1 MSINFFKKCRR
12 LKKTGCKYR
21 KVKNLF
27 SKLAS
32 FLRAKSS
39 TPSLPLSSPNT
50 PKKMPN
56 KYPETI
62 ALSAQTNGPYARKI
76 VPKAIVMHDTEGNYN
91 GSIDWTS
98 RINNPSTGERLY
110 ASYHCIIARDGRR
123 TITNRDDNRAYHAGA
138 SSFKGMTS
146 LNNWAIGVAFE
157 RSSYTEPLQA
167 AAIESAIEYIVPLM
181 KKWNI
186 TPDMVTD
193 HRTIAP
199 NRKKDLNPKE
209 FAKFHEALKKHF
221 K

>member
-1 MSINFFKKCRR
+1 
-12 LKKTGCKYR
+12 
-21 KVKNLF
+21 VKSFF

-32 FLRAKSS
+32 QFGIKKNLSGSS
-39 TPSLPLSSPNT
+39 SIESKTFD
-50 PKKMPN
+50 KMPH

-62 ALSAQTNGPYARKI
+62 ALSPQTNGPYVRKI
-76 VPKAIVMHDTEGNYN
+76 EPKAIVMHDTEGNYS

-98 RINNPSTGERLY
+98 RVNNPSTGQRLY

-123 TITNRDDNRAYHAGA
+123 TITNRDDNRAYHAGT

-146 LNNWAIGVAFE
+146 LNNFAIGVAFE
-157 RSSYTEPLQA
+157 RSSYNEPLQA
-167 AAIESAIEYIVPLM
+167 AAVESAIEYIVPLM
-181 KKWNI
+181 KKWGI
-186 TPDMVTD
+186 SIDMVTD

-209 FAKFHEALKKHF
+209 FAKFHEALKKHL

>member
-1 MSINFFKKCRR
+1 M
-12 LKKTGCKYR
+12 
-21 KVKNLF
+21 KNIF
-27 SKLAS
+27 SKLTS
-32 FLRAKSS
+32 LLGAKSS
-39 TPSLPLSSPNT
+39 TPSLPLSNPKTPN
-50 PKKMPN
+50 KMPN
-56 KYPETI
+56 KYPETV
-62 ALSAQTNGPYARKI
+62 ALSPQTNGPRARKI
-76 VPKAIVMHDTEGNYN
+76 APKAIVMHDTEGNYS

-98 RINNPSTGERLY
+98 KINNPSTGERLY

-146 LNNWAIGVAFE
+146 LNNCSIGVAFE
-157 RSSYTEPLQA
+157 RSSYTEPLQP

-186 TPDMVTD
+186 TLDMVTD

-209 FAKFHEALKKHF
+209 FAKFYEALKKHF

>member
-1 MSINFFKKCRR
+1 M
-12 LKKTGCKYR
+12 
-21 KVKNLF
+21 KNLF
-27 SKLAS
+27 SKLTS
-32 FLRAKSS
+32 LLGAKSS
-39 TPSLPLSSPNT
+39 TPSLPFST
-50 PKKMPN
+50 PKTPNIMPN
-56 KYPETI
+56 KYPETV
-62 ALSAQTNGPYARKI
+62 ALSPQTNGPRARKI
-76 VPKAIVMHDTEGNYN
+76 APKAIIMHDTEGNYS

-98 RINNPSTGERLY
+98 KINNPSTGERLY

-123 TITNRDDNRAYHAGA
+123 TITNRDDNRAYHAGV

-146 LNNWAIGVAFE
+146 LNNWSIGVAFE
-157 RSSYTEPLQA
+157 RSSYTEPLQP

-186 TPDMVTD
+186 TLDMVTD

-209 FAKFHEALKKHF
+209 FAKFYEALKKHF

>member
-1 MSINFFKKCRR
+1 M
-12 LKKTGCKYR
+12 
-21 KVKNLF
+21 KNIF
-27 SKLAS
+27 SKLTS
-32 FLRAKSS
+32 LLGAKSS
-39 TPSLPLSSPNT
+39 TPSLPLFTTKTPN
-50 PKKMPN
+50 KMPN
-56 KYPETI
+56 KHPETV
-62 ALSAQTNGPYARKI
+62 ALSPQTNGPRARKI
-76 VPKAIVMHDTEGNYN
+76 APKAIVMHDTEGNYS

-98 RINNPSTGERLY
+98 KINNPSTGERLY

-146 LNNWAIGVAFE
+146 LNNCSIGVAFE
-157 RSSYTEPLQA
+157 RSSYTEPLQP

-186 TPDMVTD
+186 TLDMVTD

-209 FAKFHEALKKHF
+209 FAKFYEALKKHF

>member
-1 MSINFFKKCRR
+1 M
-12 LKKTGCKYR
+12 
-21 KVKNLF
+21 KNLF
-27 SKLAS
+27 SKLAN
-32 FLRAKSS
+32 LLGAKNS
-39 TPSLPLSSPNT
+39 TPSSLFSATNT
-50 PKKMPN
+50 SDKMSN
-56 KYPETI
+56 KYPEKI
-62 ALSAQTNGPYARKI
+62 ALSPQTNGPYARKI
-76 VPKAIVMHDTEGNYN
+76 APRAIVMHDTEGNYN

-98 RINNPSTGERLY
+98 RIINPSNGERLY

-123 TITNRDDNRAYHAGA
+123 TVTNRDDNRAYHAGT
-138 SSFKGMTS
+138 STFKGEHS

-157 RSSYTEPLQA
+157 RSSYTEPLQT
-167 AAIESAIEYIVPLM
+167 AAIESALEYILPLM
-181 KKWNI
+181 KKWDI

>member
-1 MSINFFKKCRR
+1 M
-12 LKKTGCKYR
+12 T
-21 KVKNLF
+21 
-27 SKLAS
+27 
-32 FLRAKSS
+32 
-39 TPSLPLSSPNT
+39 
-50 PKKMPN
+50 N
-56 KYPETI
+56 KYPETV
-62 ALSAQTNGPYARKI
+62 ALSPQTNGPRARKI
-76 VPKAIVMHDTEGNYN
+76 APKAIVMHDTEGNYN

-98 RINNPSTGERLY
+98 KINNPSTGERLY

-123 TITNRDDNRAYHAGA
+123 TITNRDDNRAYHAGV

-146 LNNWAIGVAFE
+146 LNNCSIGVAFE
-157 RSSYTEPLQA
+157 RSSYTEPLQP

-186 TPDMVTD
+186 TLDMVTD

-209 FAKFHEALKKHF
+209 FAKFYEALKKHF

>member
-1 MSINFFKKCRR
+1 M
-12 LKKTGCKYR
+12 
-21 KVKNLF
+21 KNLF
-27 SKLAS
+27 LKLVS
-32 FLRAKSS
+32 FLGSARSA
-39 TPSLPLSSPNT
+39 PNLPLSNVKT
-50 PKKMPN
+50 QIKMSS
-56 KYPETI
+56 KYSETL
-62 ALSAQTNGPYARKI
+62 ALSPQTNGPRARKI
-76 VPKAIVMHDTEGNYN
+76 APKAIVMHDTEGNYS

-98 RINNPSTGERLY
+98 KINNPSTGERLY

-123 TITNRDDNRAYHAGA
+123 TITNRDDNRAYHAGV

-146 LNNWAIGVAFE
+146 LNNFSIGVAFE
-157 RSSYTEPLQA
+157 RSSYTEPLQT

-186 TPDMVTD
+186 PLDMVTD

-209 FAKFHEALKKHF
+209 FAKFYEVLKKHF

>member
-1 MSINFFKKCRR
+1 M
-12 LKKTGCKYR
+12 
-21 KVKNLF
+21 KNIF
-27 SKLAS
+27 SKLTS
-32 FLRAKSS
+32 LLGAKSS
-39 TPSLPLSSPNT
+39 TPSLPLSN
-50 PKKMPN
+50 PKTSNIMPN
-56 KYPETI
+56 KYPETV
-62 ALSAQTNGPYARKI
+62 ALSPQTNGPRARKI
-76 VPKAIVMHDTEGNYN
+76 APKAIVMHDTEGNYS

-98 RINNPSTGERLY
+98 KINNPSTGERLY

-123 TITNRDDNRAYHAGA
+123 TITNRDDNRAYHAGV

-146 LNNWAIGVAFE
+146 LNNWSIGVAFE
-157 RSSYTEPLQA
+157 RSSYTEQLQP

-186 TPDMVTD
+186 TLDMVTD

-209 FAKFHEALKKHF
+209 FAKFYEALKKHF

>member
-1 MSINFFKKCRR
+1 M
-12 LKKTGCKYR
+12 
-21 KVKNLF
+21 KNIF
-27 SKLAS
+27 SKLTS
-32 FLRAKSS
+32 LLGAKSS
-39 TPSLPLSSPNT
+39 TPSLPLST
-50 PKKMPN
+50 PKTPNIMTN
-56 KYPETI
+56 KYPETV
-62 ALSAQTNGPYARKI
+62 ALSPQTNGPRARKI
-76 VPKAIVMHDTEGNYN
+76 APKAIVMHDTEGNYN

-98 RINNPSTGERLY
+98 KINNPSTGERLY

-146 LNNWAIGVAFE
+146 LNNCSIGVAFE
-157 RSSYTEPLQA
+157 RSSYTEPLQP

-186 TPDMVTD
+186 TLDMVTD

-209 FAKFHEALKKHF
+209 FAKFYEALKKHF